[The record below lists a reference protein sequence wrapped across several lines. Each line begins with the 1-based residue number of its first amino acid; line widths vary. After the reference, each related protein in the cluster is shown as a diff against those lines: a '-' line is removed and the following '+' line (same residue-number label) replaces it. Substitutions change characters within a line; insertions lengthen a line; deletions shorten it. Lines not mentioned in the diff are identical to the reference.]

1 MGHIVVIVGY
11 DPAHIYP
18 SDPNPIPSFK
28 VKSSDENAGKVE
40 WIPVNR
46 MTWFQSV
53 VTEEVYEAVTY
64 DRLGPNGLQKIDQ
77 NGQIYFINRI
87 NVIRSLQSAH
97 QVETNKQL
105 GTNFN
110 QRTGIL
116 LKDSGFVLKL
126 KKTCQCQGDT
136 CQN

>member
-1 MGHIVVIVGY
+1 M
-11 DPAHIYP
+11 
-18 SDPNPIPSFK
+18 
-28 VKSSDENAGKVE
+28 KSSDENAGKVE

-53 VTEEVYEAVTY
+53 VTEEVYGAVTY
-64 DRLGPNGLQKIDQ
+64 DHQPNGLQWTDH
-77 NGQIYFINRI
+77 NGQIIYFPNRI
-87 NVIRSLQSAH
+87 KVIRSLQSAH
-97 QVETNKQL
+97 RRETNEHL
-105 GTNFN
+105 GTNFV

-116 LKDSGFVLKL
+116 LKDSGFVLKF